1 MTIINMSGGR
11 AGKTPVY
18 QSRNVTPTQFPM
30 TVQPQEGY
38 DALSSVQVNAPAN
51 LLAQN
56 IRKDV
61 NIAGVVGTYEAVAPE
76 IKLQQ
81 KTVML
86 DGQPVAVT
94 PDSGYDGLSQVS
106 VAWDNRCSPGN
117 IRSGVTMF
125 GVTGTYTGTVPSV
138 STYDWYPH
146 NYVGSFGYPALLV
159 GRDISV
165 PNSTNSTG
173 TLSGF
178 LSSGTLIR
186 YAYMRGYFASAS
198 GGSCPYMQSIGYWQP
213 NRDGYECDLS
223 SYSWT
228 NTNRTDGMSSV
239 LSNISSYLDSDYFSG
254 TMKCA
259 VAAYV
264 VNDDDESLQC
274 SCAMDWEDQGG
285 ESGAYDP
292 EFYIRNVPFTYSNG
306 NVTYT
311 LSTSSSGALGRVP
324 KTVYL
329 PPGIVW
335 SSSSVHVRLGLMFM
349 GVTVEA

>member
-1 MTIINMSGGR
+1 MTIINMSGGK
-11 AGKTPVY
+11 AGKPPVY
-18 QSRNVTPTQFPM
+18 QARTVQPTQFPT
-30 TVQPQEGY
+30 TVEPQQGY

-61 NIAGVVGTYEAVAPE
+61 NIAGVVGTYEAVAPT

-81 KTVML
+81 KTVTPSASA
-86 DGQPVAVT
+86 QAIT
-94 PDSGYDGLSQVS
+94 PDSGYDGLSSVTVS
-106 VAWDNRCSPGN
+106 GSVKLIPSN
-117 IRSGVTMF
+117 IKEGVTIF
-125 GVTGTYTGTVPSV
+125 NVQGSYRGVEPSA

-159 GRDISV
+159 GTDIPIPSSKNSV
-165 PNSTNSTG
+165 G

-178 LSSGTLIR
+178 LATGTLIR
-186 YAYMRGYFASAS
+186 YTYMSGYFASAS
-198 GGSCPYMQSIGYWQP
+198 GGSCPYMQDIGYWQP
-213 NRDGYECDLS
+213 SRDGYECDLS

-228 NTNRTDGMSSV
+228 NTNRTDGISSV
-239 LSNISSYLDSDYFSG
+239 LSNISVYLDSNYFSG

-264 VNDDDESLQC
+264 VHDDDESLEC
-274 SCAMDWEDQGG
+274 SCAMDWNDQDGT
-285 ESGAYDP
+285 SGAYDP

-329 PPGIVW
+329 PPGVVW

-349 GVTVEA
+349 AVTVNA

>member
-18 QSRNVTPTQFPM
+18 QARSIIPTAFPT

-38 DALSSVQVNAPAN
+38 DALSQVTVQTPSN

-61 NIAGVVGTYEAVAPE
+61 DIAGVIGTYEATAPT
-76 IKLQQ
+76 ISLQQ
-81 KTVML
+81 KTV
-86 DGQPVAVT
+86 T
-94 PDSGYDGLSQVS
+94 PSTSPQIVKADEGYDGLSQVQVVGS
-106 VAWDNRCSPGN
+106 NNLTPGN
-117 IRSGVTMF
+117 IRSGVNIF
-125 GVTGTYTGTVPSV
+125 GVKGTYTGTVPSV

-228 NTNRTDGMSSV
+228 NTNRTDGVSSV
-239 LSNISSYLDSDYFSG
+239 LRNISSYLDSDYFSG

-329 PPGIVW
+329 PPGVVW